1 MMQGAVL
8 GLPIQLIS
16 RMSGVAS
23 GIFGGTAGK
32 VVKYA
37 TVAGTMIGS
46 VAPFIKTAFEEP
58 DTIQQG
64 IAGEALASLVTFM
77 DLNAS
82 HVVIND
88 RKRLSIADVP
98 GRSNDWIQD
107 MGSKSA
113 VYRLKGKFFAL
124 DALQPGLQASPLSV
138 VFQALMGDAAVGNTQ
153 LLRQIQRFGVP
164 VPFINRFDIAE
175 VLIASITTEQVG
187 GRPNWVHYDMT
198 LIEYRRLPTLV
209 KMGALALKHIA
220 DLL

>member
-1 MMQGAVL
+1 MQGAVL
-8 GLPIQLIS
+8 GLPLQLIS

-23 GIFGGTAGK
+23 GMFGGTAGK
-32 VVKYA
+32 VLKYA
-37 TVAGTMIGS
+37 TVAETMIGS
-46 VAPFIKTAFEEP
+46 VAPFVRTAFKKPE
-58 DTIQQG
+58 TLQQG
-64 IAGEALASLVTFM
+64 LGGEILASLVTFM

-88 RKRLSIADVP
+88 RKRLSIVDVP

-107 MGSKSA
+107 MGSKST

-175 VLIASITTEQVG
+175 VLIANIMIEQEPG
-187 GRPNWVHYDMT
+187 HPNWVNYDMN
-198 LIEYRRLPTLV
+198 LIEYRRLPTLA

>member
-1 MMQGAVL
+1 MQGAVL
-8 GLPIQLIS
+8 GLPLQLIS

-23 GIFGGTAGK
+23 GMFGGTAGK
-32 VVKYA
+32 VLKYA

-46 VAPFIKTAFEEP
+46 VAPFVKTAFEDPE
-58 DTIQQG
+58 TLQQG
-64 IAGEALASLVTFM
+64 LAGEMLSSLVTFM

-88 RKRLSIADVP
+88 RKRLSIVDVP

-175 VLIASITTEQVG
+175 VLIASIMIEQEP
-187 GRPNWVHYDMT
+187 GRPNWVNYDMN
-198 LIEYRRLPTLV
+198 LIEYRRLPTLA